1 MGKQIN
7 AGIKS
12 PQDFAAG
19 LVMVIVGF
27 AAWYFASPLP
37 MGKGANLGPGSF
49 PVGVSLFIIA
59 IGTLITF
66 NGWRTIGEDLDWKF
80 VRVIGLLAILG
91 GLFYSLEMIA
101 SKLLASAGI
110 SSKQIPYSTLI
121 PAIIMVGLIFYVTN
135 LARTNE
141 LVARWVVRGPIFII
155 SSICMFAVLIRPA
168 GLLIA
173 APVLIAL
180 ACNAQD
186 EKINWKE
193 IGIFT
198 VCMTGLCILLFRVA
212 LKQAIPIAPWA
223 GF

>member
-1 MGKQIN
+1 MSEETKG
-7 AGIKS
+7 AIKS

-19 LVMVIVGF
+19 FVMIIVGL

-59 IGTLITF
+59 IGALIALD
-66 NGWRTIGEDLDWKF
+66 GLRAIGQDLDWKF

-91 GLFYSLEMIA
+91 GLFFSFENIA
-101 SKLLASAGI
+101 SRILTSAGI
-110 SSKQIPYSTLI
+110 SSKNIPYSTLI
-121 PAIIMVGLIFYVTN
+121 PAILIVGFIFYITD
-135 LARTNE
+135 LARRNE
-141 LVARWVVRGPIFII
+141 MVARWVVRGPIFII
-155 SSICMFAVLIRPA
+155 SSICMFALLIRPA

-180 ACNAQD
+180 SCNAQD

-193 IGIFT
+193 IAIFT
-198 VCMTGLCILLFRVA
+198 VCMTGVCILLFRVA
-212 LKQAIPIAPWA
+212 LNQAIPIAPWA
-223 GF
+223 GY